1 MNAKRRFSSSTS
13 VKTGRIFL
21 LRQVLIVILTSVL
34 LTASSCKKSDST
46 SNSNTVTFL
55 ATLNGT
61 SETPATASTATGYAT
76 LTSNTVTKVFTIVVT
91 FNGMTA
97 TAAHIHKGSVG
108 IAGGVVFPFT
118 APITSPINYTS
129 VALDATQE
137 ADLNANMYYVNVHSA
152 ANPGGEIR
160 GQLIKQ

>member
-1 MNAKRRFSSSTS
+1 M
-13 VKTGRIFL
+13 
-21 LRQVLIVILTSVL
+21 
-34 LTASSCKKSDST
+34 
-46 SNSNTVTFL
+46 TV
-55 ATLNGT
+55 
-61 SETPATASTATGYAT
+61 
-76 LTSNTVTKVFTIVVT
+76 
-91 FNGMTA
+91 